1 MKKPGIAAGL
11 FLCFN
16 PPNIVAESGQLAA
29 QMVEGALIDHFTRL
43 RIHFVLDDAAH
54 KFRFIHYHRIKEDQN
69 LPQMILAAR
78 TADGAHLAGLNQY
91 RFAGQRL
98 LGQA

>member
-1 MKKPGIAAGL
+1 MMKKPGIAAGL

-69 LPQMILAAR
+69 LPQMIYRA
-78 TADGAHLAGLNQY
+78 TAWKMTPGITW
-91 RFAGQRL
+91 
-98 LGQA
+98 

>member
-1 MKKPGIAAGL
+1 MMKSLASLPG

-29 QMVEGALIDHFTRL
+29 QMVEVLIDHLPPRSTLFWMTPPINSGL
-43 RIHFVLDDAAH
+43 FS
-54 KFRFIHYHRIKEDQN
+54 YHRIKEDQN

-78 TADGAHLAGLNQY
+78 TADGAH
-91 RFAGQRL
+91 
-98 LGQA
+98 